1 MLKQLKLWGPVLLW
15 AGLIFFFS
23 NIPDLES
30 GLKEDFILRKIAHIF
45 EYFILTLLLFR
56 AFKGSL
62 AMNLNRLYI
71 YPAAL
76 ALLYAMSDEFHQFFV
91 DGRYY
96 SLNDVMID
104 SIGIVVFYA
113 MLIFMKGK
121 RCSTK

>member
-1 MLKQLKLWGPVLLW
+1 MLKQLKLWAPVVIW

-23 NIPDLES
+23 SIPDLES

-62 AMNLNRLYI
+62 AMNLDRLYI

-76 ALLYAMSDEFHQFFV
+76 ALLYAISDEFHQFFV
-91 DGRYY
+91 DGRYC

-104 SIGIVVFYA
+104 SIGIVIFYA
-113 MLIFMKGK
+113 MIIFMKGK
-121 RCSTK
+121 PCSTK

>member
-1 MLKQLKLWGPVLLW
+1 MLKQLKLWGPVLIW

-45 EYFILTLLLFR
+45 EYFILTLFLFR

-62 AMNLNRLYI
+62 AMNLDRLYI

-76 ALLYAMSDEFHQFFV
+76 ALLYAISDEFHQFFV
-91 DGRYY
+91 DGRYC

-121 RCSTK
+121 TCSIK